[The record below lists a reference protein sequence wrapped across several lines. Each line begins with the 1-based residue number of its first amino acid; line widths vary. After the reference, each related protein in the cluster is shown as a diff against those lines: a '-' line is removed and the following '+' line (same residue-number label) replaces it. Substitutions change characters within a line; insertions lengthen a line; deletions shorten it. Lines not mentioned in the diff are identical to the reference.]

1 MVVPVRWCW
10 SPVPVAWQLEKTSN
24 AAKFIKF
31 LVSVE
36 AQSYFVEQTSEYPVV
51 DGVESPAGLTPIE
64 KLNRASISLSDLTD
78 MQGTVGLLQDVGV
91 LP

>member
-1 MVVPVRWCW
+1 ML
-10 SPVPVAWQLEKTSN
+10 VAGAGRLENVKNEAN
-24 AAKFIKF
+24 ATKFIEF
-31 LVSVE
+31 LISVE